1 MGSNNRFSSFVIVF
15 PLILT
20 AANFGCGGGSASA
33 PPPPQPSV
41 AIIVSL
47 SPPLG
52 HSAGRHNCAVY
63 RRGCERSFKQ
73 GSYLG
78 RVLFCTVVR

>member
-41 AIIVSL
+41 AITVSL
-47 SPPLG
+47 SPL
-52 HSAGRHNCAVY
+52 SATVQAGTTAQFIAAVANDL
-63 RRGCERSFKQ
+63 SK
-73 GSYLG
+73 G